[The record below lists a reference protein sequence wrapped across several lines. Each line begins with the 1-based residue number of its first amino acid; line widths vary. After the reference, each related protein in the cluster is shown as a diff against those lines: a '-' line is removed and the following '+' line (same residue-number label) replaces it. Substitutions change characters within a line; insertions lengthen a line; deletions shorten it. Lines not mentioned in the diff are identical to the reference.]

1 MLDDMRLLW
10 QVGLMEAGRYLWDI
24 LQTFAYENERKSL
37 RSKPGAD
44 LQGFKN
50 FLIEYCV
57 LRCFQL
63 TVFYHLLY
71 RQLPGFRIS
80 SGSPE
85 NPPRRC
91 VIPSQDEQLKQHYP

>member
-57 LRCFQL
+57 LRYSNQRHFAIYNTTSYL
-63 TVFYHLLY
+63 DS
-71 RQLPGFRIS
+71 GFLQEYQRFCH
-80 SGSPE
+80 GAA
-85 NPPRRC
+85 
-91 VIPSQDEQLKQHYP
+91 